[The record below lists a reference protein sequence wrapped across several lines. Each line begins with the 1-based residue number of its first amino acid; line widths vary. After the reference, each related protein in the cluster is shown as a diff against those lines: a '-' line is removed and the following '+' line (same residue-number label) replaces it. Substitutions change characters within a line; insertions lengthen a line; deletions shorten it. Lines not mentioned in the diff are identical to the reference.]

1 MKRRFVR
8 SVVLTFVLACGLQAI
23 MAAPVLG
30 ETHRTPRPE
39 PKRLWSTYPLDP
51 RQQPRSPTKHARPVA
66 LGTRAATPPTTSNAP
81 KSSFRLALLWIG
93 LALTIL
99 AVSGAILVSFSL
111 RPAWALGV
119 AWHLPRP
126 RLRLI
131 GARQPRRRTPQ
142 LAEGEHAVNNLVH
155 RALHASRKRHRDE
168 SEAVSA
174 SASETS
180 RSGNRVDKFTPY
192 SMRGRG
198 RNKTLHQPE
207 NPTPES
213 AGNTDKVRADDAP
226 TKVGRT
232 EESYAQV
239 GEQVAAVLASAHQ
252 AAEQIRESARQEVER
267 IRAEAQDKV
276 AAKLSETN
284 VDVERRRR
292 ESEKVRADADV
303 YSKETRGAADRYVAE
318 TRMKID
324 KEAAQSRAEVDEQV
338 RGIRRTAEQNARNLK
353 TEALQRHKAL
363 VQEIGRAEA
372 RLQQLLGIFRG
383 MTLQLEGLVSGESAR
398 RSGNAEEKT
407 SVAESPVAES
417 LDETL
422 KPRRSP
428 SRST

>member
-1 MKRRFVR
+1 MKRSFVR

-23 MAAPVLG
+23 VAAPVLG
-30 ETHRTPRPE
+30 ETHRAPRPE

-51 RQQPRSPTKHARPVA
+51 GQQSRSPTKHARPVA

-81 KSSFRLALLWIG
+81 KSSLRLALLWIG

-99 AVSGAILVSFSL
+99 AVGGAILVSFSL

-126 RLRLI
+126 RLRVI
-131 GARQPRRRTPQ
+131 GARQLRRRTPQ
-142 LAEGEHAVNNLVH
+142 LAEGEPTVNNLVH

-174 SASETS
+174 SASEAS
-180 RSGNRVDKFTPY
+180 RSGTRLDKFTPY

-207 NPTPES
+207 NPTPKS
-213 AGNTDKVRADDAP
+213 RSNTDKVPADDKP
-226 TKVGRT
+226 TEVGQS

-239 GEQVAAVLASAHQ
+239 GEEVTAVLASAHR
-252 AAEQIRESARQEVER
+252 AAEKIRESARQEVER
-267 IRAEAQDKV
+267 LRAEAKDKV
-276 AAKLSETN
+276 AAMLTETN
-284 VDVERRRR
+284 LDAERRRR

-303 YSKETRGAADRYVAE
+303 YSKETRGAADRHVAE
-318 TRMKID
+318 TRVKID
-324 KEAAQSRAEVDEQV
+324 KEAAQRRAEVDEQV
-338 RGIRRTAEQNARNLK
+338 RGIRRAAEQAARNLE
-353 TEALQRHKAL
+353 TEALQRQKAL
-363 VQEIGRAEA
+363 VREVGRAEA

-383 MTLQLEGLVSGESAR
+383 MTLQLEGLVSAESAR
-398 RSGNAEEKT
+398 RSGDEAEKT
-407 SVAESPVAES
+407 SVAEP
-417 LDETL
+417 LDEAL
-422 KPRRSP
+422 KPRTSA